1 MILKAEDLSSAFLKI
16 VVGEGVVM
24 SEYRH
29 EYKYL
34 SSSSQ
39 MAIIN
44 NNISPLM
51 ELDKYAK
58 HDGMYTVRSVYFD
71 DYYNKYFYD
80 NMYGREPREK
90 FRIRIYNAN
99 SDRINLEIK
108 QKVKGKVKKLSCK
121 LNEELCKKILRGEIL
136 DINEVD
142 SPVYKKF
149 YYLYTTRLFRA
160 KIIVEYDRIPYV
172 YKDGNV
178 RVTLD
183 KNIRSSNQCC
193 DFLEQDIF
201 FKPIMETN
209 QHLLEVKFDEY
220 LPDFIKDA
228 VENEK
233 TKQTTFSKYFLC
245 RKYGFGGGTN
255 EL

>member
-1 MILKAEDLSSAFLKI
+1 
-16 VVGEGVVM
+16 M

-34 SSSSQ
+34 SSSNQ
-39 MAIIN
+39 LAVIN
-44 NNISPLM
+44 NNVSALM
-51 ELDKYAK
+51 ELDNYAK
-58 HDGMYTVRSVYFD
+58 QSGMYTVRSVYFD

-80 NMYGREPREK
+80 NMYGIDPREK
-90 FRIRIYNAN
+90 FRIRIYNA
-99 SDRINLEIK
+99 SSERINLEVK
-108 QKVKGKVKKLSCK
+108 KKVRGKVKKLSCK
-121 LNEELCKKILRGEIL
+121 LNEELCNRILHGESI
-136 DINEVD
+136 DIREID

-149 YYLYTTRLFRA
+149 YILYTTRMLRA
-160 KIIVEYDRIPYV
+160 KVIVEYDRIPYV

-183 KNIRSSNQCC
+183 KNIRSSNQCY

-220 LPDFIKDA
+220 LPDFIKDT

-233 TKQTTFSKYFLC
+233 LKQTTFSKYFLC

-255 EL
+255 EV